1 MEEAAHR
8 GLNSYQSFLGRTLIQ
23 EIYIC
28 EDSQTTA
35 SRSAT
40 TGGCPPMLKL
50 FMIGIKIKKSN
61 HPQIP
66 TAHGDFQNTN
76 RPKEMGWL
84 HLSQFETTHAARFG
98 PPSSILIES

>member
-8 GLNSYQSFLGRTLIQ
+8 ELNSCQSFLGRTLIQ
-23 EIYIC
+23 GLYIC

-50 FMIGIKIKKSN
+50 FMIGNQNQIKIKIIRHLRK
-61 HPQIP
+61 ILR
-66 TAHGDFQNTN
+66 TACTSRRSGIF
-76 RPKEMGWL
+76 
-84 HLSQFETTHAARFG
+84 SAACMHFG
-98 PPSSILIES
+98 SWSMEGPVTPCRS